1 MNIYMWSGPRNL
13 STALMRSFENR
24 EDTKVWDEPFY
35 AYYLKETKK
44 NHPLANEIINKY
56 ETNLE
61 KIIDLV
67 TAEKDFIYFQK
78 HMSHHIIKKIPIN
91 WITKGINCFLIRH
104 PKEVLLSYIQ
114 KNDLIDSNDLGY
126 PAQLRL
132 FNYIKTS
139 NKKILVIDAKDL
151 SEKPEIIL
159 KKICKKINI
168 PFTEKMLN
176 WPKGRRDSDGIWE
189 KIWYKNVKSSTS
201 FNKILNK
208 EYEIPKKYN
217 HIYNE
222 CLKIYDQLKIYNTS
236 REQLSP
242 RF

>member
-104 PKEVLLSYIQ
+104 PKEVLLSYIK

-222 CLKIYDQLKIYNTS
+222 CLRIYDQLKIYNIIN
-236 REQLSP
+236 E
-242 RF
+242 

>member
-56 ETNLE
+56 ETNLD

-222 CLKIYDQLKIYNTS
+222 SLRIYDQLKIYNIIN
-236 REQLSP
+236 E
-242 RF
+242 

>member
-1 MNIYMWSGPRNL
+1 MWSGPRNL

-189 KIWYKNVKSSTS
+189 KIWYKNVKSSTT

-222 CLKIYDQLKIYNTS
+222 SLRIYDQLKIYNIIN
-236 REQLSP
+236 E
-242 RF
+242 

>member
-44 NHPLANEIINKY
+44 DHPLANEIINKY

-222 CLKIYDQLKIYNTS
+222 SLRIYDQLKIYNIIN
-236 REQLSP
+236 E
-242 RF
+242 

>member
-67 TAEKDFIYFQK
+67 TEENDFIYFQK
-78 HMSHHIIKKIPIN
+78 HMSHHIIKEIPIN

-126 PAQLRL
+126 PTQLKL
-132 FNYIKTS
+132 FNYIKAS

-222 CLKIYDQLKIYNTS
+222 CLKIYDQLKIYNIIN
-236 REQLSP
+236 E
-242 RF
+242 

>member
-56 ETNLE
+56 ETNLD

-222 CLKIYDQLKIYNTS
+222 CLRIYDQLKIYNIIN
-236 REQLSP
+236 E
-242 RF
+242 

>member
-1 MNIYMWSGPRNL
+1 MWSGPRNL

-24 EDTKVWDEPFY
+24 DDTKVWDEPFY

-56 ETNLE
+56 ETNLD

-222 CLKIYDQLKIYNTS
+222 SLRIYDQLKIYNIIN
-236 REQLSP
+236 E
-242 RF
+242 

>member
-44 NHPLANEIINKY
+44 DHPLANEIINKY

-222 CLKIYDQLKIYNTS
+222 CLRIYDQLKIYNIIN
-236 REQLSP
+236 E
-242 RF
+242 

>member
-67 TAEKDFIYFQK
+67 TEEKDFIYFQK
-78 HMSHHIIKKIPIN
+78 HMSHHIVKKIPIN
-91 WITKGINCFLIRH
+91 WIAKGINCFLIRH

-222 CLKIYDQLKIYNTS
+222 CLRIYDQLKIYNIIN
-236 REQLSP
+236 E
-242 RF
+242 

>member
-1 MNIYMWSGPRNL
+1 MWSGPRNL

-67 TAEKDFIYFQK
+67 TEEKDFIYFQK

-91 WITKGINCFLIRH
+91 WIANGINCFLIRH

-168 PFTEKMLN
+168 PFSEKMLN

-222 CLKIYDQLKIYNTS
+222 CLRIYDQLKIYNIIN
-236 REQLSP
+236 E
-242 RF
+242 

>member
-1 MNIYMWSGPRNL
+1 MWSGPRNL

-67 TAEKDFIYFQK
+67 TTEKDFIYFQK

-222 CLKIYDQLKIYNTS
+222 CLRIYDQLKICNIIN
-236 REQLSP
+236 E
-242 RF
+242 

>member
-1 MNIYMWSGPRNL
+1 MWSGPRNL

-67 TAEKDFIYFQK
+67 TKEKDFIYFQK

-222 CLKIYDQLKIYNTS
+222 CLRIYDQLKICNIIN
-236 REQLSP
+236 E
-242 RF
+242 

>member
-67 TAEKDFIYFQK
+67 TEEKDFIYFQK

-176 WPKGRRDSDGIWE
+176 WPKGRRVSDGIWE

-201 FNKILNK
+201 FNKILNT

-222 CLKIYDQLKIYNTS
+222 SLRIYDQLKIYNIIN
-236 REQLSP
+236 E
-242 RF
+242 

>member
-1 MNIYMWSGPRNL
+1 MWSGPRNL

-24 EDTKVWDEPFY
+24 DDTKVWDEPFY

-56 ETNLE
+56 ETNLD

-222 CLKIYDQLKIYNTS
+222 SLKIYDQLKIYNIIN
-236 REQLSP
+236 E
-242 RF
+242 

>member
-222 CLKIYDQLKIYNTS
+222 CLKIYDQLKIYNIIN
-236 REQLSP
+236 E
-242 RF
+242 

>member
-1 MNIYMWSGPRNL
+1 MWSGPRNL

-67 TAEKDFIYFQK
+67 TEENDFIYFQK

-91 WITKGINCFLIRH
+91 WIAKGINCFLIRH

-168 PFTEKMLN
+168 PFSEKMLN

-222 CLKIYDQLKIYNTS
+222 CLSIYDQLKIYNIIN
-236 REQLSP
+236 E
-242 RF
+242 

>member
-1 MNIYMWSGPRNL
+1 MWSGPRNL

-44 NHPLANEIINKY
+44 NHPLANEIIKKY

-222 CLKIYDQLKIYNTS
+222 CLRIYDQLKIYNIIN
-236 REQLSP
+236 E
-242 RF
+242 

>member
-1 MNIYMWSGPRNL
+1 MWSGPRNL

-44 NHPLANEIINKY
+44 DHPLANEIINKY

-132 FNYIKTS
+132 FNYVKTS

-222 CLKIYDQLKIYNTS
+222 CLKIYDQLKIYNIIN
-236 REQLSP
+236 E
-242 RF
+242 

>member
-24 EDTKVWDEPFY
+24 DDTKVWDEPFY

-56 ETNLE
+56 ETNLD

-132 FNYIKTS
+132 LNYIKTS

-208 EYEIPKKYN
+208 EYKIPKKYN
-217 HIYNE
+217 QIYNE
-222 CLKIYDQLKIYNTS
+222 CLGVYNQLKIYNIIN
-236 REQLSP
+236 E
-242 RF
+242 

>member
-56 ETNLE
+56 ETNLD

-176 WPKGRRDSDGIWE
+176 WPKGNRDSDGIWE
-189 KIWYKNVKSSTS
+189 NSGFVWE
-201 FNKILNK
+201 L
-208 EYEIPKKYN
+208 
-217 HIYNE
+217 
-222 CLKIYDQLKIYNTS
+222 
-236 REQLSP
+236 
-242 RF
+242 

>member
-1 MNIYMWSGPRNL
+1 MWSGPRNL

-67 TAEKDFIYFQK
+67 TAENDFIYFQK

-159 KKICKKINI
+159 KIICKKINI
-168 PFTEKMLN
+168 PFTKKMLN

-208 EYEIPKKYN
+208 KYEIPKKYSQ
-217 HIYNE
+217 IYNE
-222 CLKIYDQLKIYNTS
+222 CLNIYDQLKIYNIIN
-236 REQLSP
+236 E
-242 RF
+242 

>member
-1 MNIYMWSGPRNL
+1 MWSGPRNL

-67 TAEKDFIYFQK
+67 TEENDFIYFQK
-78 HMSHHIIKKIPIN
+78 HMSHHIINKIPIN

-222 CLKIYDQLKIYNTS
+222 CLRIYDQLKIYNIIN
-236 REQLSP
+236 E
-242 RF
+242 

>member
-44 NHPLANEIINKY
+44 NHPLANEIINKN
-56 ETNLE
+56 EKNLE

-176 WPKGRRDSDGIWE
+176 WPKGNRDSDGIWE

-222 CLKIYDQLKIYNTS
+222 CLKIYDQLKIYNIIN
-236 REQLSP
+236 E
-242 RF
+242 

>member
-56 ETNLE
+56 ETNLD

-217 HIYNE
+217 QIYNE
-222 CLKIYDQLKIYNTS
+222 CLEIYDQLKIYNIIN
-236 REQLSP
+236 E
-242 RF
+242 

>member
-1 MNIYMWSGPRNL
+1 MWSGPRNL

-56 ETNLE
+56 ETDLE
-61 KIIDLV
+61 KIINLV
-67 TAEKDFIYFQK
+67 TEENDFIYFQK

-217 HIYNE
+217 HIYKE
-222 CLKIYDQLKIYNTS
+222 CLRIYDQLKIYNIIN
-236 REQLSP
+236 E
-242 RF
+242 

>member
-44 NHPLANEIINKY
+44 DHPLANEIINKY

-222 CLKIYDQLKIYNTS
+222 CLKIYDQLKIYNIIN
-236 REQLSP
+236 E
-242 RF
+242 

>member
-1 MNIYMWSGPRNL
+1 MWSGPRNL

-56 ETNLE
+56 ETNLD

-208 EYEIPKKYN
+208 EYEIPNKYN

-222 CLKIYDQLKIYNTS
+222 SLRIYDQLKIYNIIN
-236 REQLSP
+236 E
-242 RF
+242 

>member
-24 EDTKVWDEPFY
+24 DDTKVWDEPFY

-189 KIWYKNVKSSTS
+189 KIWYKNVKSSTT

-222 CLKIYDQLKIYNTS
+222 CLRIYDQLKIYNIIN
-236 REQLSP
+236 E
-242 RF
+242 

>member
-1 MNIYMWSGPRNL
+1 MWSGPRNL

-67 TAEKDFIYFQK
+67 TEENDFIYFQK

-104 PKEVLLSYIQ
+104 PKEVLLSYIK

-189 KIWYKNVKSSTS
+189 KIWYKNVKSSTT

-222 CLKIYDQLKIYNTS
+222 CLRIYDQLKIYNIIN
-236 REQLSP
+236 E
-242 RF
+242 

>member
-1 MNIYMWSGPRNL
+1 MWSGPRNL

-67 TAEKDFIYFQK
+67 TEEKDFIYFQK

-91 WITKGINCFLIRH
+91 WIAKGINCFLIRH

-222 CLKIYDQLKIYNTS
+222 CLRIYDQLKIYNIIN
-236 REQLSP
+236 E
-242 RF
+242 

>member
-56 ETNLE
+56 ETNLD

-222 CLKIYDQLKIYNTS
+222 SLRIYDQLKICNIIN
-236 REQLSP
+236 E
-242 RF
+242 

>member
-1 MNIYMWSGPRNL
+1 MWSGPRNL

-56 ETNLE
+56 ETNLD

-132 FNYIKTS
+132 FNYVKTS

-222 CLKIYDQLKIYNTS
+222 CLRIYDQLKIYNIIN
-236 REQLSP
+236 E
-242 RF
+242 

>member
-222 CLKIYDQLKIYNTS
+222 SLRIYDQLKIYNIIN
-236 REQLSP
+236 E
-242 RF
+242 

>member
-1 MNIYMWSGPRNL
+1 M
-13 STALMRSFENR
+13 
-24 EDTKVWDEPFY
+24 
-35 AYYLKETKK
+35 
-44 NHPLANEIINKY
+44 
-56 ETNLE
+56 
-61 KIIDLV
+61 
-67 TAEKDFIYFQK
+67 
-78 HMSHHIIKKIPIN
+78 
-91 WITKGINCFLIRH
+91 
-104 PKEVLLSYIQ
+104 LSYIQ

-189 KIWYKNVKSSTS
+189 KIWYKNVKSSTT

-222 CLKIYDQLKIYNTS
+222 CLRIYDQLKICNIIN
-236 REQLSP
+236 E
-242 RF
+242 

>member
-24 EDTKVWDEPFY
+24 DDTKVWDEPFY

-201 FNKILNK
+201 FNKISNK

-222 CLKIYDQLKIYNTS
+222 SLRIYDQLKIYNIIN
-236 REQLSP
+236 E
-242 RF
+242 

>member
-44 NHPLANEIINKY
+44 NHPLANEIIKKY

-222 CLKIYDQLKIYNTS
+222 CLKIYDQLKIYNIIN
-236 REQLSP
+236 E
-242 RF
+242 

>member
-1 MNIYMWSGPRNL
+1 MWSGPRNL

-44 NHPLANEIINKY
+44 DHPLANEIINKY

-67 TAEKDFIYFQK
+67 TEENDFIYFQK
-78 HMSHHIIKKIPIN
+78 HMSHHIINKIPIN

-222 CLKIYDQLKIYNTS
+222 CLKIYDQLKIYNIIN
-236 REQLSP
+236 E
-242 RF
+242 

>member
-56 ETNLE
+56 ETNLD

-222 CLKIYDQLKIYNTS
+222 SLKIYDQLKIYNIIN
-236 REQLSP
+236 E
-242 RF
+242 

>member
-1 MNIYMWSGPRNL
+1 MWSGPRNL

-56 ETNLE
+56 ETNLD

-114 KNDLIDSNDLGY
+114 KNDLFDSNDLGY

-132 FNYIKTS
+132 FNHIKTS
-139 NKKILVIDAKDL
+139 NKKILVVDAKDL

-222 CLKIYDQLKIYNTS
+222 CLRIYDQLKIYNIIN
-236 REQLSP
+236 E
-242 RF
+242 